1 MILIVI
7 FFVGWAPAT
16 AIPNF
21 IPVTAPSYLILIF
34 TRLNLCL
41 ADAIHNFKG
50 VNIMRTWQNHFY
62 ILLIDITFNV
72 WKLVFNVL
80 RKHTNVIV
88 TGGLSDT
95 IRLKS

>member
-7 FFVGWAPAT
+7 FFMGWAPAT

-50 VNIMRTWQNHFY
+50 VNIMRIW
-62 ILLIDITFNV
+62 
-72 WKLVFNVL
+72 
-80 RKHTNVIV
+80 
-88 TGGLSDT
+88 
-95 IRLKS
+95 